1 MNKLKLCNVHK
12 LALSN
17 EGEGRKPI
25 HIPFGTWAYDDKI
38 DQTLD
43 REHADAIAADLA
55 GKIAAGEPGIPVYQG
70 HPDVPE
76 YAGKYP
82 DKGALGWVK
91 KILVN
96 ESGMDLEVEWDRD
109 PGKGFGW
116 FSPYWTG
123 DDPGPG
129 ATGKKNVIVDGLTS
143 IGLVNNPN
151 IREFRLANEAGD
163 NLTQRRGGAEFKMP
177 QHLIDLAKRFDDRV
191 ALANVV
197 DANGMGHSDENGQF
211 DGSGSG
217 GGGASGGGASG
228 GRKTKSERST
238 DSFKRRMDEEGE
250 VTELN
255 ELEAKYIKLSGGNP
269 FDLSPEAEKALSDFS
284 KKKADLQKRGII
296 AERIRGAKPG
306 EGFRHKSTTDEM
318 KRRTPVN
325 MGDGRSSWTEE
336 ERKRFSDP
344 TSHLKFVE
352 LAKRFDDRA
361 ALANVIDANGAG
373 HGADGKFDGSGSG
386 GGGGSGGSKLSGSK
400 RTKFVSDT
408 NDSLTTAREKM
419 RNRVA
424 AARVGMAENGK
435 YNSDALKSGLN
446 EIAAIHA
453 SAIRAGL
460 KYNSGSRAYNF

>member
-1 MNKLKLCNVHK
+1 MTKLKLCNVHK

-25 HIPFGTWAYDDKI
+25 HIPFGTWAYDDTI

-43 REHADAIAADLA
+43 REHAEAIAADLA

-129 ATGKKNVIVDGLTS
+129 ATGKRNVIVDGLTS

-151 IREFRLANEAGD
+151 IREFRLANEAGE
-163 NLTQRRGGAEFKMP
+163 NLTRRRGGAEFEMP
-177 QHLIDLAKRFDDRV
+177 RHLIDLAKRFDERMA
-191 ALANVV
+191 ALANSI

-217 GGGASGGGASG
+217 GGSGASQSSRLDRMLGEARRGIAKAKGVAAASRARRASG
-228 GRKTKSERST
+228 RA
-238 DSFKRRMDEEGE
+238 
-250 VTELN
+250 
-255 ELEAKYIKLSGGNP
+255 ELEARLAEIRRKRLELKDFNDRMEKRLKLANEENYDESKHPRAEDGKWTSGG
-269 FDLSPEAEKALSDFS
+269 SAAALSAAQSEFDTAKS
-284 KKKADLQKRGII
+284 ELIAGQKRGWSK
-296 AERIRGAKPG
+296 AENDKAFRRYDRAEKKLREAKAHDKMIRASSGPGKPKQPSNIKDSDMIP
-306 EGFRHKSTTDEM
+306 H
-318 KRRTPVN
+318 PVLKQQ
-325 MGDGRSSWTEE
+325 DTKKKLDALWAELGR
-336 ERKRFSDP
+336 
-344 TSHLKFVE
+344 
-352 LAKRFDDRA
+352 RFDER
-361 ALANVIDANGAG
+361 
-373 HGADGKFDGSGSG
+373 
-386 GGGGSGGSKLSGSK
+386 
-400 RTKFVSDT
+400 
-408 NDSLTTAREKM
+408 M
-419 RNRVA
+419 RN
-424 AARVGMAENGK
+424 K
-435 YNSDALKSGLN
+435 
-446 EIAAIHA
+446 
-453 SAIRAGL
+453 
-460 KYNSGSRAYNF
+460 

>member
-1 MNKLKLCNVHK
+1 MTKLKLCNVHK

-17 EGEGRKPI
+17 EGDARKPI
-25 HIPFGTWAYDDKI
+25 HIPFGTWAYDDTI

-43 REHADAIAADLA
+43 REHAEKIAADLA

-76 YAGKYP
+76 YASKYP

-96 ESGMDLEVEWDRD
+96 EDGMDLEVEWDRD

-116 FSPYWTG
+116 FSPFWTG

-129 ATGKKNVIVDGLTS
+129 ATGKRNVIVDGLTS

-151 IREFRLANEAGD
+151 IREFRLANEAGED
-163 NLTQRRGGAEFKMP
+163 LTQRRRGAEGAEFELP
-177 QHLIDLAKRFDDRV
+177 EHLVALAKKFDERR
-191 ALANVV
+191 AMANVV
-197 DANGMGHSDENGQF
+197 DANGAGHGADGKF

-217 GGGASGGGASG
+217 GGGASV
-228 GRKTKSERST
+228 GRKTKSERAT
-238 DSFKRRMDEEGE
+238 ESFKRRMDEEGE

-269 FDLSPEAEKALSDFS
+269 FDLSPEAEKALSDFT

-296 AERIRGAKPG
+296 EERIRGAKPG
-306 EGFRHKSTTDEM
+306 EGFRHKSTTDEL

-336 ERKRFSDP
+336 ERKKFSDP

-361 ALANVIDANGAG
+361 SLANVIDANGMG
-373 HGADGKFDGSGSG
+373 HDDENGQFDGSGSG
-386 GGGGSGGSKLSGSK
+386 GGSGGSSQSARLDRMQGEARRGISK
-400 RTKFVSDT
+400 
-408 NDSLTTAREKM
+408 AQRE
-419 RNRVA
+419 A
-424 AARVGMAENGK
+424 AA
-435 YNSDALKSGLN
+435 
-446 EIAAIHA
+446 
-453 SAIRAGL
+453 
-460 KYNSGSRAYNF
+460 SRARRASGRAELEGRLAEIRRKRLELKDFNDRMAARLKGK